1 MTTSK
6 DATNDVNNNFEN
18 IPVEDESAVM
28 SDLNDV
34 DTNVNDLHEGIVNSG
49 EFVSEDD
56 KHDVSPDVNE
66 NENFIDD
73 VEGDILAVK
82 EVVVAQKISKKPKR

>member
-6 DATNDVNNNFEN
+6 DVTNDVNNNFEN
-18 IPVEDESAVM
+18 ILVADEFTVM

-56 KHDVSPDVNE
+56 KDDVSPDVNE

-82 EVVVAQKISKKPKR
+82 